1 MDAFALL
8 FIVFIVP
15 LGIGIYCLK
24 KFSYYKKKE
33 PKGIK
38 WKIYLI
44 LGSILTFIIPGIIA
58 FILVSSLFWV
68 TCYLPM
74 PPNSVSSV
82 LLASRKK
89 LLEKYR
95 KKIGSKVH
103 EKIKTAS

>member
-1 MDAFALL
+1 MDTFALL
-8 FIVFIVP
+8 FVFLIVP

-33 PKGIK
+33 PNGLK

-74 PPNSVSSV
+74 LPNSVSSV
-82 LLASRKK
+82 LLVSRKE

-95 KKIGSKVH
+95 KKIGNKIYG
-103 EKIKTAS
+103 KIKTAS